1 MTRAGVEDGRPAGV
15 SPVLDRTFKVGLVL
29 KAADG
34 VLEIVAGGAACVHQP
49 ERHRA
54 ARSHGHR
61 SRSPHDR
68 LANYILHTTAH
79 LGSGTTLFGAT
90 YLLSHGI
97 SKVILVA
104 LVLRNRLWAY
114 PWLMGLLAVFIGYQ
128 LYVMVSVTFS
138 WGLAALTAFDVLLV
152 WLTWREYQ
160 ARRASGLPRPWT
172 LAPRSPGESSMRF
185 QIGGVCTL
193 ADMAVSSLMVPLGTL
208 APDFALPDLA
218 GTTVRRD
225 DFAAAPALLV
235 VFVCNH
241 CPYVRHIEAE
251 LSKVL
256 AQCPSL
262 AVVGICTND
271 IDAYPDD
278 RPERLAEQAQ
288 RAGWVFPYLLD
299 HDQQVGRAYNAACTP
314 DFFLYDRQRRLAY
327 RGAFDESTPGNGKP
341 VTGDLLR
348 AAVEQ
353 VLAGK
358 PVPEPHRPSMGCSI
372 KWRT

>member
-1 MTRAGVEDGRPAGV
+1 
-15 SPVLDRTFKVGLVL
+15 
-29 KAADG
+29 
-34 VLEIVAGGAACVHQP
+34 
-49 ERHRA
+49 
-54 ARSHGHR
+54 
-61 SRSPHDR
+61 
-68 LANYILHTTAH
+68 
-79 LGSGTTLFGAT
+79 
-90 YLLSHGI
+90 
-97 SKVILVA
+97 
-104 LVLRNRLWAY
+104 
-114 PWLMGLLAVFIGYQ
+114 
-128 LYVMVSVTFS
+128 
-138 WGLAALTAFDVLLV
+138 
-152 WLTWREYQ
+152 
-160 ARRASGLPRPWT
+160 
-172 LAPRSPGESSMRF
+172 MRF

-193 ADMAVSSLMVPLGTL
+193 AGMAVSSLMVPVGTL

-251 LSKVL
+251 LSMVL
-256 AQCPSL
+256 AQSPSL
-262 AVVGICTND
+262 GVVGICTND

-278 RPERLAEQAQ
+278 RPERLAEQAR
-288 RAGWVFPYLLD
+288 RAGWVFPYLVD

-372 KWRT
+372 KWRS